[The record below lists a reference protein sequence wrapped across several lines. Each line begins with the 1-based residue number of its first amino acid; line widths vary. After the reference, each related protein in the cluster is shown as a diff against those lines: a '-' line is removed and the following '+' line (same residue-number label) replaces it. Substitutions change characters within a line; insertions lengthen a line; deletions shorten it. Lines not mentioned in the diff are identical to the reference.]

1 MTQIQAL
8 WAVLAPSRGDD
19 RERLRAIT
27 ADHREGATLLV
38 SARTLWPGAT
48 LVRFSRD
55 RER

>member
-8 WAVLAPSRGDD
+8 YAVVAAGRGED
-19 RERLRAIT
+19 RERLRAVT
-27 ADHREGATLLV
+27 ADQREGATLLI